1 MKKNG
6 LCCFPMWGNIKK
18 ALRIMKL
25 TTVLLL
31 VFVFQTFAVVGYA
44 QRAQLTLDMK
54 NISVEDA
61 LYEIEQQSDYVFL
74 YNRDLIDVNR
84 RSTLKVKNAKIGT
97 VLEQLFEDTNV
108 GYQIID
114 RQVVL
119 SVKSTQQQKKSV
131 SGKVVDNQGI
141 ALPGVTVV
149 IKGTTTGTITDFDG
163 NYSLNNVTE
172 GNTLVFSFVGMRT
185 REMIVG
191 SSSTIDIVLEEEA
204 IGIEEVVA
212 IGYGTQKKVNLT
224 GSVSSIDFANEIES
238 RPVTNV
244 SSALAGLS
252 SGVTVRQGVGKPGED
267 GASIRIRGIGTL
279 NNNNPLI
286 IIDGMEGVLDAINPD
301 DIASIS
307 ILKDAA
313 SSAIYGSRAANGVV
327 LVTTKKGN
335 KDRTTVNYSGNFSM
349 SSPSN
354 LLEFVSDYPTY
365 MRLINESARN
375 IGSAEH
381 FSHTTIEAWEA
392 ANANPNGVNENGVP
406 NWVAFPNTNWATEM
420 YESNLVQEHNLSVNG
435 GSKKSTY
442 LLSLGYLDNPGLVQ
456 NTGVKRYTFRI
467 NLESDITDWLTVGTR
482 TYAVQQDKELGNY
495 KDMLNFM
502 RQSTPGLV
510 GEYNGK
516 YGYPEAPEESA
527 TANNLYGFLN
537 NKEGDDRVSRFNS
550 TVFSEVDIMKGLS
563 WRFNLNYSRRFD
575 EYNSHTNGAAGERI
589 KFSED
594 LIMAEATPPSLMS
607 TYYKT
612 YANESYTLE
621 NLLNYQTT
629 IGEDHDIS
637 ALAGYNENYFFGYDH
652 NSTKKGLIDQ
662 SISTPGSATEMIS
675 IGGGAV
681 DYAIRSWFGRVN
693 YGFKQKYLLEANFRY
708 DGSSRFHEDQR
719 WGMFPSFSAAWRVSE
734 ESFMQDLLPDFQNL
748 KLRASWGQLGNNVTQ
763 RGNTVEN
770 YAYQA
775 VYGDVGYSF
784 GGTHVAGLRP
794 TIIANPFLEWESTT
808 MTNIG
813 LDFTT
818 LDSRMTAEMDFYN
831 KVTDGILTVPPIYL
845 TTGLIGA
852 PIRNTAEVTN
862 KGLEFTLGWRD
873 QIGEVS
879 YSVSGNFSY
888 NHNEVTGYKGKLE
901 EGWRTD
907 ENGEEYYYSNLGDVS
922 SGTTTRTIED
932 HIIGEYLVYDLY
944 KGNGNHFNADGT
956 VNPNGGPTDGMIR
969 TEEDMNW
976 LKAMVE
982 DGARFFPNQDIKKNG
997 IWYGDY
1003 IYADNN
1009 GDGTYGNTYDRRFT
1023 GTSSM
1028 PKYTFGLNMSFAWKN
1043 FDLGLV
1049 WSGMAGYELYWNES
1063 GYNRPNMRIGNQ
1075 VGEILAND
1083 HYYFNEDD
1091 VNDPA
1096 NNIHATY
1103 PRLKLDE
1110 GDSQNTEASTAWLY
1124 DASFLKLRNFTL
1136 GYTLPSNLA
1145 QKIHTQRVRVYFSA
1159 ENLFTITS
1167 FPGLDPEMGANSNY
1181 PIMRQISFGTNISF

>member
-1 MKKNG
+1 M
-6 LCCFPMWGNIKK
+6 CF
-18 ALRIMKL
+18 
-25 TTVLLL
+25 VLLGS
-31 VFVFQTFAVVGYA
+31 AYA
-44 QRAQLTLDMK
+44 QRAITGKVIDDQGLGVAGA
-54 NISVEDA
+54 SVV
-61 LYEIEQQSDYVFL
+61 Q
-74 YNRDLIDVNR
+74 
-84 RSTLKVKNAKIGT
+84 KGT
-97 VLEQLFEDTNV
+97 V
-108 GYQIID
+108 
-114 RQVVL
+114 
-119 SVKSTQQQKKSV
+119 K
-131 SGKVVDNQGI
+131 
-141 ALPGVTVV
+141 
-149 IKGTTTGTITDFDG
+149 GTITDADG
-163 NYSLNNVTE
+163 NYSLTVPEGVVLQISFMGMKTQEVT
-172 GNTLVFSFVGMRT
+172 VGT
-185 REMIVG
+185 QSV
-191 SSSTIDIVLEEEA
+191 IDITMNPDA
-204 IGIEEVVA
+204 IGVDEVVVV
-212 IGYGTQKKVNLT
+212 GYGTQKKVNLT
-224 GSVSSIDFANEIES
+224 GSVSSINFEDEMQS

-244 SSALAGLS
+244 SSALSGLS
-252 SGVTVRQGVGKPGED
+252 SGVTVRQGAGKPGED
-267 GASIRIRGIGTL
+267 GASIRIRGVGTL

-313 SSAIYGSRAANGVV
+313 ASAIYGSRAANGVV
-327 LVTTKKGN
+327 LVSTKKGN
-335 KDRTTVNYSGNFSM
+335 RERTSVTYSGNFSI

-381 FSHTTIEAWEA
+381 FSSSTIEAWEA
-392 ANANPNGVNENGVP
+392 ANANPDGSNENGVP
-406 NWVAFPNTNWATEM
+406 NWLAFPNTNWATEM
-420 YESNLVQEHNLSVNG
+420 YESNLVQEHNLSVSG
-435 GSKKSTY
+435 GSEKSTY

-467 NLESDITDWLTVGTR
+467 NIEADIKEWLTVGTH
-482 TYAVQQDKELGNY
+482 TYATQQDKEMGNY

-527 TANNLYGFLN
+527 TANNLYCFLN
-537 NKEGDDRVSRFNS
+537 SKEGDDRVSRFNT
-550 TVFSEVDIMKGLS
+550 TVFSEIDIFKGLS
-563 WRFNLNYSRRFD
+563 WRFNLNYARRFD
-575 EYNSHTNGAAGERI
+575 EYNSHTNGASREQT

-594 LIMAEATPPSLMS
+594 LVMFEATPPSLMS

-621 NLLNYQTT
+621 NLLNYETT
-629 IGEDHDIS
+629 VGENHDIS
-637 ALAGYNENYFFGYDH
+637 VLAGYNENYFFGYDH

-675 IGGGAV
+675 INGGAV
-681 DYAIRSWFGRVN
+681 DYAMRSWFGRVN

-708 DGSSRFHEDQR
+708 DGSSRFHEDNR
-719 WGMFPSFSAAWRVSE
+719 WGVFPSFSAAWRLSE
-734 ESFMQDLLPDFQNL
+734 ESFMQDLRPFFQNL

-763 RGNTVEN
+763 RGSNVEN

-784 GGTHVAGLRP
+784 GGAQVAGLRP
-794 TIIANPFLEWESTT
+794 TIIANPSLEWENTT
-808 MTNIG
+808 MTNVG
-813 LDFTT
+813 LDFTA
-818 LDSRMTAEMDFYN
+818 LDSRITADMDFYS

-845 TTGLIGA
+845 TAGLIGA
-852 PIRNTAEVTN
+852 PIRNTAEVAN
-862 KGLEFTLGWRD
+862 KGLELTLGWRD
-873 QIGEVS
+873 KVGEVS

-888 NHNEVTGYKGKLE
+888 NHNEVTRYKGKLE

-907 ENGEEYYYSNLGDVS
+907 ENGDKYYYSNLGDVS
-922 SGTTTRTIED
+922 SGSTTRTLEN
-932 HIIGEYLVYDLY
+932 HIIGEYLVYDIY
-944 KGNGNHFNADGT
+944 KGNGNYFNADGT
-956 VNPNGGPTDGMIR
+956 VNPHGGPRDGMIR
-969 TEEDMNW
+969 TKEDMDW
-976 LKAMVE
+976 LKAMVD

-1009 GDGTYGNTYDRRFT
+1009 GDGTYGNAYDSRFT
-1023 GTSSM
+1023 ETSSI
-1028 PKYTFGLNMSFAWKN
+1028 PKYTFGLSMNLAWKD
-1043 FDLGLV
+1043 FDLSMV
-1049 WSGMAGYELYWNES
+1049 WSGMAGNELYWNES
-1063 GYNRPNMRIGNQ
+1063 GYNRPNLRIGNQ

-1091 VNDPA
+1091 INDPV
-1096 NNIHATY
+1096 NNIEATY

-1110 GDSQNTEASTAWLY
+1110 GDSQNTEVSTAWLY
-1124 DASFLKLRNFTL
+1124 DASFIKLRNLTL
-1136 GYTLPSNLA
+1136 GYTLPSHLV
-1145 QKIHTQRVRVYFSA
+1145 QKIHTQRIRVYFSA